1 MTSTV
6 EIIKHALRQLE
17 HNYVFMPGAV
27 ERISNTLGDKITYT
41 LSWVDEAE
49 ALINSEKLTLKKL
62 EEHNVTITN
71 LIAWQMW
78 MIHRDEMV

>member
-1 MTSTV
+1 MTSTDK
-6 EIIKHALRQLE
+6 IIKHVLRQLE

-41 LSWVDEAE
+41 PSWIDEAE
-49 ALINSEKLTLKKL
+49 RLINNEKLTLKKL
-62 EEHNVTITN
+62 EQSNVTITN

-78 MIHRDEMV
+78 MIHRDEMI